1 MVVVVVV
8 VVVVVAGKGG
18 LDNRS
23 IELISI
29 ILVVSVIGALIAAD
43 VIVFYFKSEN
53 NETQEFVMNGTIVL

>member
-29 ILVVSVIGALIAAD
+29 ILVSVIGALIAAD